1 MKSWSADRALP
12 ARLLIATVMV
22 GYLVVIWVSHFT
34 LLPHSLQGPLVLIG
48 WLFLPGLFVV
58 SKVRRLDMSR
68 SAQPPVKELF
78 RPWAMTAGFGVIAAA
93 ALFLAIVWDVPSFC
107 NGPVPVNCMQGY
119 QWSVDAGRYYHSFHE
134 GALTEISQQRYFQ
147 EVDFDLRSAAA
158 FGVYALCLAWIA
170 SAGLRAPPRVLLA
183 DSRS

>member
-1 MKSWSADRALP
+1 MQSWRNDRALG
-12 ARLLIATVMV
+12 ARLVIAIVLV
-22 GYLVVIWVSHFT
+22 GYLVAIWLSHLI
-34 LLPHSLQGPLVLIG
+34 LLPHFLQAPLVLTG

-58 SKVRRLDMSR
+58 MKVRRLDMSR

-93 ALFLAIVWDVPSFC
+93 TLVLAIVWDVPTFC
-107 NGPVPVNCMQGY
+107 HGPVPVNCMKGY
-119 QWSVDAGRYYHSFHE
+119 QWSVDAGHYYHSFQE
-134 GALTEISQQRYFQ
+134 GTRTEISQQRYFQ

-158 FGVYALCLAWIA
+158 FGVCALCLAWIGA
-170 SAGLRAPPRVLLA
+170 AGLRASPRAPSA